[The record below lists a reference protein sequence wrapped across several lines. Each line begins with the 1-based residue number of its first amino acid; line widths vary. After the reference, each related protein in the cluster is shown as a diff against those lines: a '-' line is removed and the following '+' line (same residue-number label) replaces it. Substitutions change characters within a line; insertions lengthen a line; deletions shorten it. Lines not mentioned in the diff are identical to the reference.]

1 MRTMRWMSVALAG
14 VMLAACGADV
24 GGTGSALRLVN
35 EDAITSQV
43 LYMLPDASQ
52 VPYTALELEEQGIDI
67 QAAIPVRV
75 EVYDEVAVAWF
86 APAGEA
92 LVGRDHIVALWQVLD
107 RTQIVNEVDPTS
119 APEVVGSTPF
129 IDVDFDLE
137 EQPDVD
143 QELTTV
149 PGNSA
154 AQAIIDFWDR
164 AGTPDEIWMLG
175 VLSNSHPGCI

>member
-1 MRTMRWMSVALAG
+1 MSVALAG

-24 GGTGSALRLVN
+24 GDSGSALRLVN

-43 LYMLPDASQ
+43 LYMLPEVSQ
-52 VPYTALELEEQGIDI
+52 VPYTALEMEERGLDT
-67 QAAIPVRV
+67 QAAIPIRV

-86 APAGEA
+86 APGGEA

-107 RTQIVNEVDPTS
+107 RTPIVDEVDPGS
-119 APEVVGSTPF
+119 APSLVGPTPF
-129 IDVDFDLE
+129 IEVDFDLA

-149 PGNSA
+149 PTSAA

-175 VLSNSHPGCI
+175 VLANSHPGCI